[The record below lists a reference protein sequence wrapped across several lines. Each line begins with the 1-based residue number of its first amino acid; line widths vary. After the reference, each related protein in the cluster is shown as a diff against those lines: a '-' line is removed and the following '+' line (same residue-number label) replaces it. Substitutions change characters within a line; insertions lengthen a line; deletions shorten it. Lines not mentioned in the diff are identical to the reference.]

1 MIAGVTFEQLHATIQ
16 EIRDRQGRIDDKYY
30 LHMTQEQLT
39 QLVLQELE
47 RLRDLPHTEL
57 KR

>member
-1 MIAGVTFEQLHATIQ
+1 MIAGVTFEQLHETIQ
-16 EIRDRQGRIDDKYY
+16 KIRDQQGRIDDKYY

-47 RLRDLPHTEL
+47 RVRDLQT
-57 KR
+57 K